1 MKINGDN
8 KAVTACFTGHRPDK
22 LQKEKLPLIA
32 ETLNRELAACI
43 RGGHH
48 RFICGMSRGFDLMCA
63 RAVLKAKWEYPN
75 VFLELALPHADQ
87 ADHWNEADKAA
98 YLYIIERADLITCLS
113 PKYVQGCMHARNR
126 YMIDNSSLL
135 IAYFDGTPGGTASTV
150 ELAEKREMEIHNLFH
165 NVEANHEMK

>member
-1 MKINGDN
+1 MNGDN
-8 KAVTACFTGHRPDK
+8 KSATACFTGHRPDK
-22 LQKEKLPLIA
+22 LVKDQIPLIA
-32 ETLNRELAACI
+32 EALNRELAACI

-87 ADHWNEADKAA
+87 ADRWNETDKSA
-98 YLYIIERADLITCLS
+98 YQYIIERADLVTCLS
-113 PKYVQGCMHARNR
+113 PNYVQGCMHARNR
-126 YMIDNSSLL
+126 YMIDHSSLL

-150 ELAEKREMEIHNLFH
+150 ELAEKRNMEIHNLFH
-165 NVEANHEMK
+165 SVGANLVMK

>member
-1 MKINGDN
+1 MTGDY

-32 ETLNRELAACI
+32 EALNRELAVCI
-43 RGGHH
+43 RGGHQ
-48 RFICGMSRGFDLMCA
+48 RFICGMSRGFDLICA

-75 VFLELALPHADQ
+75 VFLELALPHAGQ
-87 ADHWNEADKAA
+87 ADRWSEADKAA
-98 YLYIIERADLITCLS
+98 YRYIIERADLVTCLS
-113 PKYVQGCMHARNR
+113 PNYVRGCMHARNR

-150 ELAEKREMEIHNLFH
+150 ELAEKREMEIHNLYQI
-165 NVEANHEMK
+165 VGATVAMK